1 MLPQIFN
8 KQKQTKKYRQPHPP
22 RITTIF
28 SSQQQL
34 YHQTKTLQI
43 QISISSHRHTFSQNP
58 YNQVKRSYFVTQYNT
73 HNKTYIMTHGFHL

>member
-43 QISISSHRHTFSQNP
+43 QISFHPTGAHFRQNP
-58 YNQVKRSYFVTQYNT
+58 YNQVNVCN
-73 HNKTYIMTHGFHL
+73 L